1 MAGDAREQC
10 RAQLAGVQDGGEQAA
25 VWDLAAVVGGYGAS
39 AAGDCGGGGV
49 FTVRGNIGNA

>member
-1 MAGDAREQC
+1 VAGDAREQC

-25 VWDLAAVVGGYGAS
+25 VWDLAAVVGGDGES

-49 FTVRGNIGNA
+49 SAVDYNRR